1 MGPVKEQLKI
11 SAAILAGGANK
22 RFNGKTKANIQISG
36 VRIITRTVKILH
48 EIFDDIVIV
57 TNTPEEFK
65 GFNTFTIVPDEI
77 KNVGPLGGIQ
87 AALNA
92 AKNEAVFV
100 FASDMPCISSELI
113 RNHID
118 FYNRRRCDVAIPRIK
133 DFKEPLHAI
142 YHKRIE
148 PKLTEFLKGHNKYS
162 IETFIQNLNVRYHN
176 LDDLDNNRK
185 AFININTPQDLWSIE
200 LLTETSCAR

>member
-1 MGPVKEQLKI
+1 MGPIKEQLKI

-36 VRIITRTVKILH
+36 VRIITRTIKILH

-57 TNTPEEFK
+57 TNTPDEFK

-87 AALNA
+87 AALKA
-92 AKNEAVFV
+92 AKNDAVFV
-100 FASDMPCISSELI
+100 FASDMPCISSELV
-113 RNHID
+113 REHID
-118 FYNRRRCDVAIPRIK
+118 FYNRRRCDAAIPRIK

-142 YHKRIE
+142 YNKRIE
-148 PKLTEFLKGHNKYS
+148 GQLTEFLSTVQKYS
-162 IETFIQNLNVRYHN
+162 IENFIKDLNVRYHN
-176 LDDLDNNRK
+176 LDDIDKTRK
-185 AFININTPQDLWSIE
+185 AFMNINTPQDLACME
-200 LLTETSCAR
+200 FYAETHQSL

>member
-1 MGPVKEQLKI
+1 MEPIKEQVKI

-36 VRIITRTVKILH
+36 VRIIARTIKILH

-57 TNTPEEFK
+57 TNTPDEFK
-65 GFNTFTIVPDEI
+65 GYNSFTLVPDEI

-87 AALNA
+87 AALKA
-92 AKNEAVFV
+92 AKNDAIFV
-100 FASDMPCISSELI
+100 FASDMPYISSDLV
-113 RNHID
+113 RQHID

-148 PKLTEFLKGHNKYS
+148 PQLTDFLTGANKYS
-162 IETFIQNLNVRYHN
+162 IENFIKDLNVRYHN
-176 LDDLDNNRK
+176 LEDLEENKK
-185 AFININTPQDLWSIE
+185 AFVNINTPQDLSYIE
-200 LLTETSCAR
+200 NCAELHHF

>member
-1 MGPVKEQLKI
+1 MGPIKEQLKI

-48 EIFDDIVIV
+48 EIFDDIIIV
-57 TNTPEEFK
+57 TNTPDEFK

-87 AALNA
+87 AALKV
-92 AKNEAVFV
+92 AKNDALFV
-100 FASDMPCISSELI
+100 FASDMPCISSELV
-113 RNHID
+113 REHID
-118 FYNRRRCDVAIPRIK
+118 FYNRRRCDAAIPRIN

-142 YHKRIE
+142 YHKKIE
-148 PKLTEFLKGHNKYS
+148 PQLTQFLSTAQKYS
-162 IETFIQNLNVRYHN
+162 IENFIANLDVRYHN
-176 LDDLDNNRK
+176 LEDTEINRRSFK
-185 AFININTPQDLWSIE
+185 NINTPQDLNCLE
-200 LLTETSCAR
+200 VMAEAKYY